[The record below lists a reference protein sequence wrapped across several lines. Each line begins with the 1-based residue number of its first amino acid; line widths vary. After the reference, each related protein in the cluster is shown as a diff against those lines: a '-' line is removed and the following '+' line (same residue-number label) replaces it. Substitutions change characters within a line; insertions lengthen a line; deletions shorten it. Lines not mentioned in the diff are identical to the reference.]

1 MNRKTRVLVVDDD
14 ILLRR
19 LITDQLGRAEFDA
32 VPAASGKAA
41 LEVLREADFDVVL
54 LDIMMPDLS
63 GLDALREIRKF
74 EDPPEVIMLTADTS
88 LSTGIEAMRHGA
100 YDYLTKPATLDEMEA
115 IIRKA
120 DEKRRL
126 VKQNA
131 SLRSVA
137 RSGGGGDE
145 VLPIIHENPGMAALV
160 TQAETAART
169 DSTILLTG
177 ESGTGKDVLARFIH
191 SKSSR
196 QSLPMITVNCGALP
210 ETLFES
216 EFFGHERGA
225 FTGASSLRRGLLE
238 AADGSTLFL
247 DEIGDMPLVMQVKL
261 LHFLEQ
267 GGRFRRVGSTRD
279 QNADVRVIA
288 ATNRNLPEEVERQRF
303 RPDLYYRLNVVSLHV
318 PPLRE
323 RPEDIAKL
331 IAHFLEVYRQ
341 RFNRPGLDLSS
352 EARARLQLYTWPG
365 NVRELRN
372 CLERAAAISLSDIIE
387 ANQIPFLSSG
397 PVSAVVTPVAHA
409 AAATAR
415 QSAPEAAPV
424 TLEDLER
431 EHILRVLNESDGNRE
446 RAAAILG
453 ISSRTLYRKLREY
466 ETQSTSLGLATES

>member
-1 MNRKTRVLVVDDD
+1 MNRKIRVLIVDDD
-14 ILLRR
+14 SLLRK
-19 LITDQLGRAEFDA
+19 LVTQQLVRADFDA
-32 VPAASGKAA
+32 SPAASGQQA
-41 LEVLREADFDVVL
+41 LDTLRAEDYDVVL

-88 LSTGIEAMRHGA
+88 LVTGVEAMRQGA
-100 YDYLTKPATLDEMEA
+100 YDYLTKPVTLDEIEA
-115 IIRKA
+115 VIRKA

-126 VKQNA
+126 VKQNE

-137 RSGGGGDE
+137 RRTGAGDE
-145 VLPIIHENPGMAALV
+145 ALPIMQRNPAMAALV
-160 TQAETAART
+160 SEAQSAARA

-177 ESGTGKDVLARFIH
+177 ESGTGKDVFARFIH
-191 SKSSR
+191 SKSGR
-196 QSLPMITVNCGALP
+196 HRLPMITVNCGALP

-247 DEIGDMPLVMQVKL
+247 DEIGDLPLPMQVKL

-267 GGRFRRVGSTRD
+267 GSFRRVGSTRD
-279 QNADVRVIA
+279 QHADVRVVA
-288 ATNRNLPEEVERQRF
+288 ATNRNLPDEVKRQRF
-303 RPDLYYRLNVVSLHV
+303 RADLFYRLNVVSLHI

-323 RPEDIAKL
+323 RTEDIPKL
-331 IAHFLEVYRQ
+331 VDYFLGIYRE
-341 RFNRPGLDLSS
+341 RFGRPQLNLSDD
-352 EARARLQLYTWPG
+352 ARVRLQAYDWPG

-372 CLERAAAISLSDIIE
+372 CLERAAALSAGDTIE
-387 ANQIPFLSSG
+387 VGQIPILG
-397 PVSAVVTPVAHA
+397 SATGGIAVDHSA
-409 AAATAR
+409 AAAAPAPQTAPR
-415 QSAPEAAPV
+415 
-424 TLEDLER
+424 TLEELER
-431 EHILRVLNESDGNRE
+431 EHIVDVLKQSNGNRE

-466 ETQSTSLGLATES
+466 ENQTSSGGLATED

>member
-1 MNRKTRVLVVDDD
+1 MNRKIRVLVVDDD
-14 ILLRR
+14 TLLRR
-19 LITDQLGRAEFDA
+19 LITDQLGRVEFDA
-32 VPAASGKAA
+32 VPAASAKAA
-41 LEVLREADFDVVL
+41 LGILREADFDVVL

-74 EDPPEVIMLTADTS
+74 EDPPEVVMLTADTS
-88 LSTGIEAMRHGA
+88 LATGIEAMRYGA

-115 IIRKA
+115 VIRKA

-137 RSGGGGDE
+137 SPVGGGDE
-145 VLPIIHENPGMAALV
+145 VLPIIHENPDMAALV

-191 SKSSR
+191 SKSAR

-247 DEIGDMPLVMQVKL
+247 DEIGDLPLVMQVKL

-267 GGRFRRVGSTRD
+267 GRFRRVGSTRD

-318 PPLRE
+318 PPLRK
-323 RPEDIAKL
+323 RPEDISRF
-331 IAHFLEVYRQ
+331 IAYFLEIYRQ
-341 RFNRPGLDLSS
+341 RFNRPGLDLST
-352 EARARLQLYTWPG
+352 EARQRLQAYSWPG

-372 CLERAAAISLSDIIE
+372 CLERAAAISQSDRID

-397 PVSAVVTPVAHA
+397 PVGVVATPVAHA
-409 AAATAR
+409 AAA
-415 QSAPEAAPV
+415 SAPQSAPV

-431 EHILRVLNESDGNRE
+431 EHILRVLGESNGNRE

-466 ETQSTSLGLATES
+466 ETQATSLGLATEA

>member
-1 MNRKTRVLVVDDD
+1 MNRKIRVLVVDDD
-14 ILLRR
+14 NLLRK
-19 LITDQLGRAEFDA
+19 LIADQLERTEFDA
-32 VPAASGKAA
+32 VPAGSGQEA
-41 LEVLREADFDVVL
+41 LQVLRETDYDVVL

-63 GLDALREIRKF
+63 GLEALRQIRQF

-88 LSTGIEAMRHGA
+88 LTTGVEAMRHGA

-115 IIRKA
+115 VIRKA

-126 VKQNA
+126 LKQNA

-137 RSGGGGDE
+137 RPAASADD
-145 VLPIIHENPGMAALV
+145 VLPIVRQNPVMAALV
-160 TQAETAART
+160 SQGETAART
-169 DSTILLTG
+169 DSTVLLTG

-191 SKSSR
+191 SKSTR
-196 QSLPMITVNCGALP
+196 RNMPVITVNCGALP

-247 DEIGDMPLVMQVKL
+247 DEIGDMPLMMQVKL

-267 GGRFRRVGSTRD
+267 GRFRRVGSTRD

-288 ATNRNLPEEVERQRF
+288 ATNKNLPEEVDRQRF
-303 RPDLYYRLNVVSLHV
+303 RADLFYRLNVVSLHV

-323 RPEDIAKL
+323 RPEDIPVF
-331 IAHFLEVYRQ
+331 IDYFLDLYRQ
-341 RFNRPGLDLSS
+341 RFGRPNLSLS
-352 EARARLQLYTWPG
+352 DDTRRRLYAYSWPG

-372 CLERAAAISLSDIIE
+372 CLERAAAISLSDTIDTS
-387 ANQIPFLSSG
+387 QIPFLNAERVPIATDNSTSG
-397 PVSAVVTPVAHA
+397 AVPPP
-409 AAATAR
+409 
-415 QSAPEAAPV
+415 QSLPL
-424 TLEDLER
+424 TLEELER

-446 RAAAILG
+446 RTAAILG

-466 ETQSTSLGLATES
+466 ETQTLSGPLATEE